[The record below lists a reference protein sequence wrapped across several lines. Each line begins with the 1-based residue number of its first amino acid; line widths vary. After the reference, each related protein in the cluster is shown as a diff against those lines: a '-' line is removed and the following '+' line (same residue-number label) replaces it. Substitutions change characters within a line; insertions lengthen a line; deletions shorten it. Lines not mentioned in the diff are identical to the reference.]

1 MSSALF
7 RAARAG
13 DTKALSCLAVLSQTN
28 KSTFMRLMPI
38 LIHHHNK
45 PVLHLPASRS
55 SSEVDKIVNG
65 VIDSSNPIIPAFDA
79 LANGSRLHFTP
90 NLGRDLL
97 SKWDTIFHPWL
108 IFLMDNLIEPRIRI
122 NPTSEFFT
130 TLFLSI
136 CELLGSLSRA
146 NGITQSMPGFTTI
159 VMRAWHLALDLGV
172 TTAAFFSATMFGP
185 IYYVSAQV
193 NQTSE
198 FVDVIRAL
206 PGFVDLLFDDLQRSR
221 SINPKD
227 HPVTAFI
234 LILGVIDQQ
243 AGESP
248 WYPKLDA
255 LHQDFIDRKVIPVVI
270 SVITKLNPWT
280 LAVDEGYT
288 AFIQSFNIFIKYI
301 HRRIKHVGAVLVVG
315 IVEANL
321 LREIAKSFP
330 FLARQPRG
338 VETGPLW
345 TQYQYLLNTIT
356 TFYPH
361 PIVFRAFRPWL
372 KRGNPKE
379 LCDEENPIFSDWNS
393 LHEMVEGLLS
403 DRRAYKLLKR
413 PVCANLTCP
422 SNPIQVN
429 LAKQCGGC
437 LAEQYCS
444 RDCQKAH
451 WKNGHREQCRP
462 PSAEYSLRTESF
474 VVRDFVSIVMADRF
488 TFMLRSYDFLTEE
501 INAARGLYPVVVKS
515 VMTPGCEVMSGE
527 SFLASEATRESDK
540 VVKDM
545 IRRGGGAI
553 LAYLLI
559 PDAKG
564 THFPVYAWINA

>member
-1 MSSALF
+1 M
-7 RAARAG
+7 
-13 DTKALSCLAVLSQTN
+13 DYDVLCC
-28 KSTFMRLMPI
+28 I
-38 LIHHHNK
+38 
-45 PVLHLPASRS
+45 VS
-55 SSEVDKIVNG
+55 SSVLV
-65 VIDSSNPIIPAFDA
+65 
-79 LANGSRLHFTP
+79 
-90 NLGRDLL
+90 
-97 SKWDTIFHPWL
+97 
-108 IFLMDNLIEPRIRI
+108 
-122 NPTSEFFT
+122 
-130 TLFLSI
+130 
-136 CELLGSLSRA
+136 
-146 NGITQSMPGFTTI
+146 
-159 VMRAWHLALDLGV
+159 
-172 TTAAFFSATMFGP
+172 ATYWCG
-185 IYYVSAQV
+185 AQV

-206 PGFVDLLFDDLQRSR
+206 PGFVDLLFDDLQISR

-234 LILGVIDQQ
+234 PILGVINQQ

-248 WYPKLDA
+248 WYPELDA
-255 LHQDFIDRKVIPVVI
+255 LHQDFMDRRLIPVVI
-270 SVITKLNPWT
+270 LIYSSTN
-280 LAVDEGYT
+280 
-288 AFIQSFNIFIKYI
+288 
-301 HRRIKHVGAVLVVG
+301 VGAVLVAE

-356 TFYPH
+356 TFYPL
-361 PIVFRAFRPWL
+361 VFRAFHPWL

-379 LCDEENPIFSDWNS
+379 LCDEANPIFPDWNS
-393 LHEMVEGLLS
+393 LHGML
-403 DRRAYKLLKR
+403 AYKLLKR

-437 LAEQYCS
+437 FAERYCS

-462 PSAEYSLRTESF
+462 PSESF
-474 VVRDFVSIVMADRF
+474 VVRDFVSVVMADRF

-501 INAARGLYPVVVKS
+501 INPAR
-515 VMTPGCEVMSGE
+515 
-527 SFLASEATRESDK
+527 AEATQESDK
-540 VVKDM
+540 VAKDM

-553 LAYLLI
+553 LCLLI
-559 PDAKG
+559 DLAGRQSPLRIWAKYVNDNG
-564 THFPVYAWINA
+564 EEGLDYLI